1 MSTTGTLDALLQSF
15 VDERIP
21 GCSLKVVQR
30 GNVLYEGHFGVT
42 DKDTKA
48 PVTRD
53 TVYRQ
58 ASMSKIPLYTAM
70 MMLYEQGKFLLSDP
84 VGHYLPAWS
93 TSRKMV
99 FHPNGCMELVPTKNP
114 ITIRDTLT
122 MKCGL
127 PYCNFD
133 GPTDDLTLRGMQ
145 ECMRPLWAKG
155 HFTLQEQ
162 LEAVSKAPL
171 ACEPGTHWIYGF
183 SSEIAAGIIEAVCDK
198 PVNDVLKE
206 LLFDPLEMKDTGAIF
221 FGDIEK
227 RMVTLYARD
236 KDGNLV
242 PGPDFFDKKH
252 LPGAE
257 NEAGWARLFS
267 TVDDYTNLLQMLACG
282 GVFHGQKIMGS
293 KTIDLMRTN
302 CLSEDSSKCFD
313 DVYNAGYGYGY
324 GFRTVVN
331 KAAGNLNGSLGAFGW
346 TGGFGSW
353 CEADPAEGLSICY
366 MHNLMPNDEQYCH
379 PRVRNASY
387 GLLN

>member
-1 MSTTGTLDALLQSF
+1 MSTAKHIDTLLQSF
-15 VDERIP
+15 LERGIP

-42 DKDTKA
+42 DKDKKE
-48 PVTRD
+48 PVTKD

-70 MMLYEQGKFLLSDP
+70 MMLYERGKFLLSDP
-84 VGHYLPAWS
+84 VGDYLPAWKS
-93 TSRKMV
+93 SRKYV
-99 FHPNGCMELVPTKNP
+99 DRPDGTVDIVPTERP
-114 ITIRDTLT
+114 ITIKDTLS

-133 GPTDDLTLRGMQ
+133 GPTDDRTLRGMQ

-162 LEAVSKAPL
+162 LNAVSKAPL
-171 ACEPGTHWIYGF
+171 ACEPGTQWIYGF

-198 PVNDVLKE
+198 PVNDALKE
-206 LLFDPLEMKDTGAIF
+206 LLFTPLEMRDTGAIF

-227 RMVTLYARD
+227 RMVTLYAKD
-236 KDGNLV
+236 KDGSLV

-252 LPGAE
+252 LPGE
-257 NEAGWARLFS
+257 EHEAGWARLFS
-267 TVDDYTNLLQMLACG
+267 TVDDFSSLLQMLACG
-282 GVFHGQKIMGS
+282 GVHKGRQIMGR
-293 KTIDLMRTN
+293 KTIDLLRAN
-302 CLSEDSSKCFD
+302 VLDDGHSCFE
-313 DVYNAGYGYGY
+313 DVYNAGYGYGL

-331 KAAGNLNGSLGAFGW
+331 RAAGGLNGSVGAFGW

-353 CEADPAEGLSICY
+353 CEADPEEGLSICY
-366 MHNLMPNDEQYCH
+366 MHNLIPNDEQYCH
-379 PRVRNASY
+379 PRIRNASY
-387 GLLN
+387 GLL